1 MRRAVL
7 CASPW
12 FVANQYQLMTP
23 LFRCASLAFLKPL
36 MPAFFSVLWGFF
48 FLISDGMANPPLVI
62 PIEPDYGGDYDLFG
76 GQNYLTNDDGLMLES
91 LTASH
96 GMTLLKRTEQAKE
109 RLQTLLNPVEWNK
122 LKAPMEMQKQLFLA
136 LYWMAEAD
144 DAEADVEE
152 VIQEICRRGQAQP
165 SEADATLQEVLLY
178 NFRTA
183 QSLGVLGFEGQV
195 KLAQGL
201 TPLITK
207 GSWENRHA
215 HAIPILPPDLFPS
228 TAHQLFN
235 YEIFAGPLPRNS
247 SSGLAPSQIEF
258 AQRLIARGLLPADAL
273 TNH

>member
-1 MRRAVL
+1 MIP
-7 CASPW
+7 ASS
-12 FVANQYQLMTP
+12 FLNP
-23 LFRCASLAFLKPL
+23 LARKTSFSYLSLLR
-36 MPAFFSVLWGFF
+36 F
-48 FLISDGMANPPLVI
+48 FLILRHPPVLKLLFLSVLLFFRVEAGANPPLVI
-62 PIEPDYGGDYDLFG
+62 PIEPDYGGDYDLLG

-96 GMTLLKRTEQAKE
+96 CMTLLKRTEQAKE

-122 LKAPMEMQKQLFLA
+122 LKAPMEMQKQLFLT
-136 LYWMAEAD
+136 LCWMAEAD
-144 DAEADVEE
+144 DAEADVEQ

-273 TNH
+273 KNH

>member
-1 MRRAVL
+1 LEIPPVLYGSAWRRLWRCLGHAQKL
-7 CASPW
+7 CRLGI
-12 FVANQYQLMTP
+12 V
-23 LFRCASLAFLKPL
+23 SLV
-36 MPAFFSVLWGFF
+36 FSTGATL
-48 FLISDGMANPPLVI
+48 ANPPLVI
-62 PIEPDYGGDYDLFG
+62 PIEPDYGGDYNLLG
-76 GQNYLTNDDGLMLES
+76 GQNYLTSDDGLMLES

-122 LKAPMEMQKQLFLA
+122 LKAPMEMQKQLFLT
-136 LYWMAEAD
+136 LCWMAEAD
-144 DAEADVEE
+144 DAEADVEQ

-165 SEADATLQEVLLY
+165 SEVDATLQEVLLY

-183 QSLGVLGFEGQV
+183 QSLGVLGFGGQV

-273 TNH
+273 KKY

>member
-1 MRRAVL
+1 MIP
-7 CASPW
+7 ASTFLNPQARETS
-12 FVANQYQLMTP
+12 FSYL
-23 LFRCASLAFLKPL
+23 SLLR
-36 MPAFFSVLWGFF
+36 F
-48 FLISDGMANPPLVI
+48 FLILRHPPVLKLLFLSVLLFFRVEAGANPPLVI

-122 LKAPMEMQKQLFLA
+122 LKAPMEMQKQLFLT
-136 LYWMAEAD
+136 LWWMAEAD
-144 DAEADVEE
+144 DAEADVEQ

-165 SEADATLQEVLLY
+165 SEVDATLQEVLLY

-273 TNH
+273 KNN

>member
-7 CASPW
+7 CASSW
-12 FVANQYQLMTP
+12 AVANQYELMTP
-23 LFRCASLAFLKPL
+23 LLRCASLAFLKPL

-62 PIEPDYGGDYDLFG
+62 PIQPDYGGDYDLFG
-76 GQNYLTNDDGLMLES
+76 GQNYLTSDDGLMLES

-109 RLQTLLNPVEWNK
+109 RLQSLLNPVEWNK
-122 LKAPMEMQKQLFLA
+122 LKAPMEMQKQLYLA

-152 VIQEICRRGQAQP
+152 VIQEICRRGQPKA
-165 SEADATLQEVLLY
+165 SESDATLQEVLLY

-183 QSLGVLGFEGQV
+183 QSLGVLGFQGQV
-195 KLAQGL
+195 KLGQGL

-207 GSWENRHA
+207 GPWENRHA
-215 HAIPILPPDLFPS
+215 HAIPILPSDLFP
-228 TAHQLFN
+228 TMAQQLFN

-247 SSGLAPSQIEF
+247 SPGLAPSQIEF
-258 AQRLIARGLLPADAL
+258 AQRLIQRGLLPANAL
-273 TNH
+273 KN

>member
-1 MRRAVL
+1 
-7 CASPW
+7 
-12 FVANQYQLMTP
+12 
-23 LFRCASLAFLKPL
+23 

-62 PIEPDYGGDYDLFG
+62 PIQPDYGGDYDLFG
-76 GQNYLTNDDGLMLES
+76 GQNYLTSDDGLMLES

-109 RLQTLLNPVEWNK
+109 RLQSLLNPVEWNK
-122 LKAPMEMQKQLFLA
+122 LKAPMEMQKQLYLA

-152 VIQEICRRGQAQP
+152 VIQEICRRGQPKA
-165 SEADATLQEVLLY
+165 SESDATLQEVLLY

-183 QSLGVLGFEGQV
+183 QSLGVLGFQGQV
-195 KLAQGL
+195 KLGQGL

-207 GSWENRHA
+207 GPWENRHA
-215 HAIPILPPDLFPS
+215 HAIPILPSDLFP
-228 TAHQLFN
+228 TMAQQLFN

-247 SSGLAPSQIEF
+247 SPGLAPSQIEF
-258 AQRLIARGLLPADAL
+258 AQRLIQRGLLPADAL
-273 TNH
+273 KN

>member
-12 FVANQYQLMTP
+12 AAANQYELMTP

-62 PIEPDYGGDYDLFG
+62 PIQPDYGGDYDLFG
-76 GQNYLTNDDGLMLES
+76 GQNYLTSDDGLMLES

-109 RLQTLLNPVEWNK
+109 RLQSLLNPVEWNK
-122 LKAPMEMQKQLFLA
+122 LKAPMEMQKQLYLA

-152 VIQEICRRGQAQP
+152 VIQEICRRGQPKA
-165 SEADATLQEVLLY
+165 SESDATLQEVLLY

-183 QSLGVLGFEGQV
+183 QSLGVLGFQGQV
-195 KLAQGL
+195 KLGQGL

-207 GSWENRHA
+207 GPWENRHA
-215 HAIPILPPDLFPS
+215 HAIPILPSDLFP
-228 TAHQLFN
+228 TMAQQLFN

-247 SSGLAPSQIEF
+247 SPGLAPSQIEF
-258 AQRLIARGLLPADAL
+258 AQRLIQRGLLPADAL
-273 TNH
+273 KN